1 MRSYVKNILAV
12 GLSAI
17 VVAGAIVPAEA
28 MPLLMAP
35 KSVETLG
42 NDASKN
48 IVNVQYWRDRDNR
61 GGWGGERRGWYGGH
75 RGYRDYRPGYR
86 HHDGYWFPLA
96 AFATG
101 AIIGGALS
109 QPREIYRPVPE
120 YRPRPVY
127 REYRPVRRAGMSQAH
142 VNWCYGRY
150 RSYDAYSNTFQPYNG
165 PRQPCYS
172 PYS

>member
-1 MRSYVKNILAV
+1 MKSYVKNILAV

-28 MPLLMAP
+28 AMPLPVAP
-35 KSVETLG
+35 KSVEASG

-48 IVNVQYWRDRDNR
+48 IVNVQYWRDRD
-61 GGWGGERRGWYGGH
+61 GWGDRRGWYRGH

-101 AIIGGALS
+101 AIIGGCSFAAARSLPPGAGISPAPGLS
-109 QPREIYRPVPE
+109 
-120 YRPRPVY
+120 
-127 REYRPVRRAGMSQAH
+127 
-142 VNWCYGRY
+142 
-150 RSYDAYSNTFQPYNG
+150 
-165 PRQPCYS
+165 
-172 PYS
+172 